1 MRRDE
6 STGPGEQGTERVA
19 LYVLTTSQR
28 VWIVLGLPDSFSLAP
43 KQLLLFFYSSTILDG
58 GGCCGGG
65 AGGAGDGGDDD
76 DDDVSISFHRHIKTK

>member
-1 MRRDE
+1 MMRRDE

-43 KQLLLFFYSSTILDG
+43 KQLLVFFYYSTILDG
-58 GGCCGGG
+58 GGCCCGGGAGG

-76 DDDVSISFHRHIKTK
+76 DDDV